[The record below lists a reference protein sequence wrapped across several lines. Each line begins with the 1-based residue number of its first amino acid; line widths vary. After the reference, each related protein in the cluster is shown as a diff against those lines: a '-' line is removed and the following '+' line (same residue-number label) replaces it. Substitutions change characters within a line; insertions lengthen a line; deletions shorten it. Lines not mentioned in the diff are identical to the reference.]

1 MNSKER
7 FAYLKLALSQNVGPI
22 TFKELIKHFKT
33 ANQAVEN
40 ILDFKFK
47 SSKRVI
53 KLAPDSLVHEQMEM
67 AQKTGAQILFLADKE
82 YPELLKFIDSAP
94 PVLFLWGNKNLLK
107 QKSIS
112 IVGSRNA
119 SLNGI
124 SIAKKIAYDLALKNV
139 TVVSGLAKGIDKAAH
154 EGALMNTSSDASTIA
169 VLGTGVDVLY
179 PKENQIV
186 YDKIKE
192 RGLLISELPF
202 GSRPTPSAFPR
213 RNRIISGLS
222 YGTLVVEASLMSGSL
237 ITAKEALS
245 QGREIFAIPGSP
257 LDSRAAGPNQLI
269 QDGAHLVSSAENILN
284 VIDSETSFKF
294 FDSYIKSEQM
304 EALAL
309 KVEDSEFDIARK
321 TLLEKLSPQATHVD
335 VLIRETGLAPYIVNT
350 ILMELEIAGKIERFA
365 GQYVALIYNNE
376 WDKE

>member
-1 MNSKER
+1 MNTKER
-7 FAYLKLALSQNVGPI
+7 CAYLKLALSQNVGPI
-22 TFKELIKHFKT
+22 TFKELIKHFKS
-33 ANQAVEN
+33 ADKAIEN

-53 KLAPDSLVHEQMEM
+53 KLPPDSFVYEQFET
-67 AQKTGAQILFLADKE
+67 AQKTGAQILFLEDE
-82 YPELLKFIDSAP
+82 DYPNLLKYIEDAP
-94 PVLFLWGNKNLLK
+94 PVLFIYGNKKLLN

-124 SIAKKIAYDLALKNV
+124 SLAKKTAYDLANQNI
-139 TVVSGLAKGIDKAAH
+139 TVISGLAKGIDRAAH
-154 EGALMNTSSDASTIA
+154 EGALVSNASSGSTIA

-179 PKENQIV
+179 PRENQDI

-192 RGLLISELPF
+192 QGLLVSEMPF
-202 GSRPTPSAFPR
+202 GTKPTPSAFPR

-222 YGTLVVEASLMSGSL
+222 YGTLVIEASLMSGSL
-237 ITAKEALS
+237 ITAREALS
-245 QGREIFAIPGSP
+245 QGREVFAIPGSP

-269 QDGAHLVSSAENILN
+269 KDGAHLVSSAEDILN
-284 VIDSETSFKF
+284 IIDNETSFRF
-294 FDSYIKSEQM
+294 FDSYGKSEQLDALSLKIA
-304 EALAL
+304 EA
-309 KVEDSEFDIARK
+309 EINQARK
-321 TLLEKLSPQATHVD
+321 TLLEKLSPQATHID
-335 VLIRETGLAPYIVNT
+335 VLIRETGLAPYVVNT

-376 WDKE
+376 WVI

>member
-1 MNSKER
+1 MNTKER

-22 TFKELIKHFKT
+22 TFKELIKHFKS
-33 ANQAVEN
+33 ADKAIEN

-53 KLAPDSLVHEQMEM
+53 KFPPDSFVYEQFET
-67 AQKTGAQILFLADKE
+67 AQKTGAQILFLEDAD
-82 YPELLKFIDSAP
+82 YPDLLKYIEDAP
-94 PVLFLWGNKNLLK
+94 PVLFVYGNKKLLN

-124 SIAKKIAYDLALKNV
+124 SLAKKTAYDLSSQNI
-139 TVVSGLAKGIDKAAH
+139 TVISGLAKGIDRAAH
-154 EGALMNTSSDASTIA
+154 EGALVAGVSSGSTIA
-169 VLGTGVDVLY
+169 VLGTGVDILY
-179 PKENQIV
+179 PRENQDI
-186 YDKIKE
+186 YNKIKE
-192 RGLLISELPF
+192 QGLLVSEMPF
-202 GSRPTPSAFPR
+202 GTKPTPSAFPR

-237 ITAKEALS
+237 ITAREALS
-245 QGREIFAIPGSP
+245 QGREVFAIPGSP

-284 VIDSETSFKF
+284 IIDNETSFRF
-294 FDSYIKSEQM
+294 FDSYGKSEQLDALSLKIA
-304 EALAL
+304 EA
-309 KVEDSEFDIARK
+309 EINQARK
-321 TLLEKLSPQATHVD
+321 TLLEKLSPQATHID

-376 WDKE
+376 WVI

>member
-1 MNSKER
+1 MNTKER

-22 TFKELIKHFKT
+22 TFKELIKHFKS
-33 ANQAVEN
+33 ADKAIEN

-53 KLAPDSLVHEQMEM
+53 KLPPDSFVYEQFET
-67 AQKTGAQILFLADKE
+67 AQKTGAQILFLEDAD
-82 YPELLKFIDSAP
+82 YPDLLKYIEDAP
-94 PVLFLWGNKNLLK
+94 PVLFIYGNKKLLN

-124 SIAKKIAYDLALKNV
+124 SLAKKTAYDLSSQNI
-139 TVVSGLAKGIDKAAH
+139 TVISGLAKGIDRAAH
-154 EGALMNTSSDASTIA
+154 EGALAAGVSSGSTIA
-169 VLGTGVDVLY
+169 VLGTGVDILY
-179 PKENQIV
+179 PRENQDI
-186 YDKIKE
+186 YNKIKE
-192 RGLLISELPF
+192 QGLLVSEMPF
-202 GSRPTPSAFPR
+202 GTKPTPSAFPR

-237 ITAKEALS
+237 ITAREALS
-245 QGREIFAIPGSP
+245 QGREVFAIPGSP

-284 VIDSETSFKF
+284 IIDNETSFRF
-294 FDSYIKSEQM
+294 FDSYGKSEQLDALSLKIA
-304 EALAL
+304 EA
-309 KVEDSEFDIARK
+309 EINQARK
-321 TLLEKLSPQATHVD
+321 TLLEKLSPQATHID

-376 WDKE
+376 WVI

>member
-1 MNSKER
+1 MNTKER

-22 TFKELIKHFKT
+22 TFKELIKHFKS
-33 ANQAVEN
+33 ADKAIEN

-53 KLAPDSLVHEQMEM
+53 KLAPDSFVYEQLET
-67 AQKTGAQILFLADKE
+67 AQKTGAQILFLEDE
-82 YPELLKFIDSAP
+82 DYPNLLKYIEDAP
-94 PVLFLWGNKNLLK
+94 PVLFIYGNKTLLN

-124 SIAKKIAYDLALKNV
+124 SLAKKTAYDLASQNISV
-139 TVVSGLAKGIDKAAH
+139 ISGLAKGIDRAAH
-154 EGALMNTSSDASTIA
+154 EGALAAQNSSGSTIA

-179 PKENQIV
+179 PRENKDI

-192 RGLLISELPF
+192 QGLLISEMPF
-202 GSRPTPSAFPR
+202 GTKPTPSAFPR

-237 ITAKEALS
+237 ITAREALS
-245 QGREIFAIPGSP
+245 QGREVFAIPGSP

-269 QDGAHLVSSAENILN
+269 KDGAHLVSCAENILDI
-284 VIDSETSFKF
+284 IDNETSFRF
-294 FDSYIKSEQM
+294 FDSYGKSEQLDALSLKIA
-304 EALAL
+304 EAEINL
-309 KVEDSEFDIARK
+309 ARK
-321 TLLEKLSPQATHVD
+321 TLLEKLSPQATHID

-376 WDKE
+376 WVI

>member
-1 MNSKER
+1 MNTKER

-22 TFKELIKHFKT
+22 TFKELIKHFKS
-33 ANQAVEN
+33 ADKAIEN

-53 KLAPDSLVHEQMEM
+53 KLAPDSFVYEQFET
-67 AQKTGAQILFLADKE
+67 AQKIGAQILFLEDEE
-82 YPELLKFIDSAP
+82 YPDLLKYIEDAP
-94 PVLFLWGNKNLLK
+94 PVLFVYGNKKLLN

-124 SIAKKIAYDLALKNV
+124 SLAKKTAYDLASQNISV
-139 TVVSGLAKGIDKAAH
+139 ISGLAKGIDRAAH
-154 EGALMNTSSDASTIA
+154 EGALAAQNSSGSTVA

-179 PKENQIV
+179 PRENKDI

-192 RGLLISELPF
+192 QGLLISEMPF
-202 GSRPTPSAFPR
+202 GTKPTPSAFPR

-222 YGTLVVEASLMSGSL
+222 YGTLVVEASIMSGSL
-237 ITAKEALS
+237 ITAREALS
-245 QGREIFAIPGSP
+245 QGREVFAIPGSP

-269 QDGAHLVSSAENILN
+269 KDGAHLVSCAENILN
-284 VIDSETSFKF
+284 IIDNETSFRF
-294 FDSYIKSEQM
+294 FDSYGKSEQLDVLSLKIA
-304 EALAL
+304 EAEINL
-309 KVEDSEFDIARK
+309 ARK
-321 TLLEKLSPQATHVD
+321 TLLEKLSPQATHID

-376 WDKE
+376 WVI